1 MTILLPPLPKPRHKC
16 PGTGGLWDNVPMR
29 PLGTLMECPECGRWW
44 KYREQYQDAAD
55 MWESRY
61 GWFPVSAFDIPARR
75 RIAAHETEKWHAQLR
90 MTLQRTTARRHWW
103 DCHPNPN
110 RGRP

>member
-1 MTILLPPLPKPRHKC
+1 MTILPPPPKPRHKC
-16 PGTGGLWDNVPMR
+16 PGTGGPWDGVPLR
-29 PLGTLMECPECGRWW
+29 LLGTLMECSECGRWW
-44 KYREQYQDAAD
+44 KYRELNQDAAD

-75 RIAAHETEKWHAQLR
+75 RIAVHETAKHG
-90 MTLQRTTARRHWW
+90 TPIHWW